1 MLYYS
6 KLICDEPFPMSISA
20 ARLLLGG
27 LPPAS
32 KRAIAGAEDAEG
44 TWGKLSDKANIK
56 KALRSAFSMMAMVH
70 APLLG
75 MTGGAAGDFGD
86 AFGLFFGVVRFFFG
100 LSPLRG
106 CSTAYP
112 LYRRVSFSA
121 GGLLYPPVDWRR
133 IASSGS
139 THVVVPLR
147 RW

>member
-1 MLYYS
+1 MAGAVS
-6 KLICDEPFPMSISA
+6 GSA
-20 ARLLLGG
+20 AHGG
-27 LPPAS
+27 GAGRRRTSPAA
-32 KRAIAGAEDAEG
+32 AIAAALGPGAGE
-44 TWGKLSDKANIK
+44 
-56 KALRSAFSMMAMVH
+56 
-70 APLLG
+70 
-75 MTGGAAGDFGD
+75 GAAGDFGD